1 MSSNLTILKFNS
13 KGVIIISTVFIDL
26 GHGGKDSGAIGVGGR
41 KEKDIVLQVG
51 KLVEL
56 KLKRCGLNPVLSRQN
71 DTFLSLDERT
81 QKANKLKAKCL
92 VSIHCNSANTKAMG
106 VETFCYKFKYRELAD
121 CVHSEI
127 LKTKAYTKDRGVKEG
142 NLHMVRESSMSAC
155 LVELG
160 FIDNSQDIQILEK
173 LQDDLATGIAKGIC
187 KYIKVPYIGGE
198 VTGSPDY
205 IVATGAFSNVE
216 NARIEVQKLKD
227 KGFKNAYIHKCN

>member
-1 MSSNLTILKFNS
+1 MIN
-13 KGVIIISTVFIDL
+13 ISTVFIDL

-56 KLKRCGLNPVLSRQN
+56 KLKRCGINPILSRQN
-71 DTFLSLDERT
+71 DTYLTLEQRT
-81 QKANKLKAKCL
+81 NKANSLKVKCL

-106 VETFCYKFKYRELAD
+106 LETFCYKFKYRELAD

-127 LKTKAYTKDRGVKEG
+127 LTTKAYTKDRGVKEG

-160 FIDNSQDIQILEK
+160 FIDNSQDIKILEEM
-173 LQDDLATGIAKGIC
+173 QDQLATGIAKGIC
-187 KYIKVPYIGGE
+187 KYLKVPYTGGDNNPKY
-198 VTGSPDY
+198 V
-205 IVATGAFSNVE
+205 VATGAFSDVE
-216 NARIEVQKLKD
+216 NARKAVQELKD
-227 KGFKNAYIHKCN
+227 KGFKDAYIHKD

>member
-1 MSSNLTILKFNS
+1 MN
-13 KGVIIISTVFIDL
+13 
-26 GHGGKDSGAIGVGGR
+26 GGKDSGAIGQKGQ
-41 KEKDIVLQVG
+41 KESNIVLQVG

-71 DTFLSLDERT
+71 DTYLTLKERT
-81 QKANKLKAKCL
+81 DKANKLKAKCL
-92 VSIHCNSANTKAMG
+92 VSLHANDEPTKKAMG
-106 VETFCYKFKYRELAD
+106 VETYCYKFRYRELAD
-121 CVHSEI
+121 AVHSEI

-160 FIDNSQDIQILEK
+160 FIGNSQDIQILEK
-173 LQDDLATGIAKGIC
+173 LQDELATGIAKGIC
-187 KYIKVPYIGGE
+187 KYLKVPYVGGE
-198 VTGSPDY
+198 VVGSPDY

-227 KGFKNAYIHKCN
+227 KGFKDAYIHKCN